1 MTSFEWQVPLIVIGI
16 IVAMVYLTGRE
27 KRQTDIRP
35 AEPTSGPDLIERLQ
49 QTLGIA
55 IVVESIESASPDE
68 SVEEGDA
75 VTIRA
80 TFIFGSHTRDVTV
93 TGASEAKAW
102 EALANAAIAWRN
114 SDYQHIRI
122 WGSGA

>member
-1 MTSFEWQVPLIVIGI
+1 MPSDPYVPLIVIGL
-16 IVAMVYLTGRE
+16 IVVIVFLAGRPKTDTGSDSPE
-27 KRQTDIRP
+27 
-35 AEPTSGPDLIERLQ
+35 EPPTGPELIDRLQ

-55 IVVESIESASPDE
+55 IIIESIGSTSPDE
-68 SVEEGDA
+68 PVEQGDT

-93 TGASEAKAW
+93 TGESESKAW

-122 WGSGA
+122 WGSGG

>member
-1 MTSFEWQVPLIVIGI
+1 MTSFEWQVPLIVIVI
-16 IVAMVYLTGRE
+16 IVALLYLTGRT
-27 KRQTDIRP
+27 KREVDIRP
-35 AEPTSGPDLIERLQ
+35 AEPTSGPELIERLQ

-55 IVVESIESASPDE
+55 IVVESIESASPYAP
-68 SVEEGDA
+68 VEQGDA

-80 TFIFGSHTRDVTV
+80 SFIFGSHAREVTV
-93 TGASEAKAW
+93 TGGSEAKAW

-122 WGSGA
+122 WGSGG

>member
-1 MTSFEWQVPLIVIGI
+1 MSFEWQVPLIVIVI
-16 IVAMVYLTGRE
+16 IAAILYLTGRA
-27 KRQTDIRP
+27 KRDTDVRP
-35 AEPTSGPDLIERLQ
+35 AGPTSGPELIERLQ

-55 IVVESIESASPDE
+55 IVVGSIDSASPDQPIE
-68 SVEEGDA
+68 HDGA
-75 VTIRA
+75 VAIRA

-93 TGASEAKAW
+93 TGDSEVRASEA
-102 EALANAAIAWRN
+102 LADAAIAWRN

>member
-1 MTSFEWQVPLIVIGI
+1 MTSFEWQVPLIVLV
-16 IVAMVYLTGRE
+16 IVVALVYLTGRTR
-27 KRQTDIRP
+27 RQADIRP
-35 AEPTSGPDLIERLQ
+35 AEPASGPELIERLQ

-55 IVVESIESASPDE
+55 IVVESIESARETVGEP
-68 SVEEGDA
+68 GDA

-80 TFIFGSHTRDVTV
+80 TFIFGSHTREVTV
-93 TGASEAKAW
+93 TSESEAKAW